1 MTLGE
6 RIKIVRKNNNLNQT
20 LFAESI
26 GISQTHVS
34 KIEKDIENP
43 SETLIRFI
51 SYMYGVSYDWLKN
64 EYGSYSGVDGS
75 TAVDYY
81 SLLISVRHKMENR
94 ARYMN
99 TDSIWEYVDAIKYFD
114 ELLNCCDIK
123 HINDESVIRYY
134 TSLKR
139 VVFDLLLLTKNTSE
153 DGINISRTKET
164 LHKEIDKLIDFHN
177 KI

>member
-6 RIKIVRKNNNLNQT
+6 RIKIVRKNNKLNQT

-64 EYGSYSGVDGS
+64 ESGSYSGVDGCS
-75 TAVDYY
+75 AVDYY
-81 SLLISVRHKMENR
+81 SLLISIRHKMENR
-94 ARYMN
+94 AKYMN
-99 TDSIWEYVDAIKYFD
+99 TDSIWEYVEAIKYFD
-114 ELLNCCDIK
+114 DLLDCCDIN
-123 HINDESVIRYY
+123 HINDRSVIEYY
-134 TSLKR
+134 TLLRR
-139 VVFDLLLLTKNTSE
+139 VIFDLKLLTKSTSK
-153 DGINISRTKET
+153 DLINKPKIREA
-164 LHKEIDKLIDFHN
+164 LYKEIDKLIDSYN
-177 KI
+177 EI